1 LFGSLVTQASAIAS
15 PPGAR
20 MTTPHVVT
28 TATSRTPAVVRR
40 RINQRQRHGYCHKD

>member
-1 LFGSLVTQASAIAS
+1 MTVSRRVQTLAAHSMKRLFTLLFGSLATQASAIAS

-28 TATSRTPAVVRR
+28 TA
-40 RINQRQRHGYCHKD
+40 GG